1 MDFLWAKTLTRIFT
15 FEYLFLSPRL
25 SFSFLFSRFLKETG
39 DMSLLQGRNNF
50 PLFTYLTCREP
61 GSNTVLPQLLHLLES
76 LYTLPILIK
85 RVIIKSDTLK
95 WEESPV
101 GRGNVPVP
109 TSSFVPS
116 VYEPEKD
123 INKYPR
129 ISSIKTPILSVKG
142 HLDTTIDYT
151 TKGEI

>member
-1 MDFLWAKTLTRIFT
+1 M
-15 FEYLFLSPRL
+15 
-25 SFSFLFSRFLKETG
+25 
-39 DMSLLQGRNNF
+39 
-50 PLFTYLTCREP
+50 
-61 GSNTVLPQLLHLLES
+61 
-76 LYTLPILIK
+76 
-85 RVIIKSDTLK
+85 
-95 WEESPV
+95 